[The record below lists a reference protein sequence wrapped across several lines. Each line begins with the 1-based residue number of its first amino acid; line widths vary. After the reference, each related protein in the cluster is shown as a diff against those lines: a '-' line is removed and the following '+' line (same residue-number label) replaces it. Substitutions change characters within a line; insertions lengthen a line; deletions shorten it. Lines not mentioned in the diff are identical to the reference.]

1 MTKQTI
7 NTMNNDWK
15 KQIREDY
22 KNIISDEQIEKTIGY
37 YENILKQQ
45 RQKDI
50 EEIKKMDTNCSWY
63 EGDKECHGLVKE
75 DVLSKLDKTTSEE
88 WEIEF
93 EKKFLKLEE
102 TDGFMEY
109 WWNGLPTPND
119 IKQFIASHKA
129 KWIEEERASIIPK
142 IHKIRAGC
150 PANSF
155 ARQQAKEL
163 LEELLE
169 ELNEQTS

>member
-63 EGDKECHGLVKE
+63 EGDKECHGLIKE
-75 DVLSKLDKTTSEE
+75 DVLSKLDKTTSEG
-88 WEIEF
+88 WEKRIILILLRAAEYG
-93 EKKFLKLEE
+93 EGSGGLT
-102 TDGFMEY
+102 TDQIMRLF
-109 WWNGLPTPND
+109 NG
-119 IKQFIASHKA
+119 IIAELATQKA
-129 KWIEEERASIIPK
+129 KWIKEERARIIPK

-163 LEELLE
+163 LKELMGVE
-169 ELNEQTS
+169 K